1 MDGIPNINF
10 YYVLTFFYFFWEFD
24 DGGVGGVVGL
34 PLASFLYGY
43 FC

>member
-1 MDGIPNINF
+1 MVYQILISTMYLHFLNF
-10 YYVLTFFYFFWEFD
+10 FGEFD

-34 PLASFLYGY
+34 PSASFLYGY